1 MESEKVFPLQASNGR
16 PAPLKIPWSIA
27 EKAYSQ
33 YVFSYGRGQSLERIA
48 QRGGFSALEM
58 DELFP
63 GWENECSEI
72 KRLQSRISS
81 LEAALSLDDENVERY
96 RKELE
101 IYAGDIRHVI
111 TGIRR
116 RVGLEVSNGE

>member
-1 MESEKVFPLQASNGR
+1 MYYEEKMFNGILFWR
-16 PAPLKIPWSIA
+16 GTPDGLWIA
-27 EKAYSQ
+27 FTLA
-33 YVFSYGRGQSLERIA
+33 
-48 QRGGFSALEM
+48 
-58 DELFP
+58 EL
-63 GWENECSEI
+63 S
-72 KRLQSRISS
+72 KRAADLQSRISS

-116 RVGLEVSNGE
+116 RVGLEMKEE